1 VRRPFVLAFTAL
13 ATCASGLSA
22 QRIDTSVDPTEQKP
36 IFRLSVSL
44 VQLDAVVTDRRGNH
58 VTTLVK
64 DDFEIFQDGRSQ
76 PITAVAYV
84 DAAAD
89 WHDTSGLPALAPEA
103 VRSTDARRIIGIVVD
118 DLRMSFES
126 IFYAR
131 HGLGQFADRQFV
143 PGDRV
148 MLVTTSGGYRYAPV
162 LTASAVTFKAAAN
175 RLRYSLWGM
184 TGASALD
191 PIDGMSDLF
200 DASENFRERTFA
212 VSAIDQIQNVIDA
225 LKPLPGRK
233 SVVLVSE
240 GFAIGGFGID
250 SNYIRDAIQALVD
263 RANRAGV
270 VIYAIDPRGLVVT
283 GLTAAD
289 SGGFNAARLATISS
303 MRANALRESQDG
315 LRFLAGET
323 GGFAV
328 INSNDLARG
337 MRRIMTDQQG
347 YYLIGYQPEAGTVG
361 TPDRPKFKHVKI
373 KVKQRGLKVRT
384 RSGFYNIASE

>member
-1 VRRPFVLAFTAL
+1 VPRLFVLAFATL
-13 ATCASGLSA
+13 VTCAPGIGA
-22 QRIDTSVDPTEQKP
+22 QRADVSADPGERKP
-36 IFRLSVSL
+36 IFRLSVAL
-44 VQLDAVVTDRRGNH
+44 VQLDAVVTDRRGRH
-58 VTTLVK
+58 VTTLGK

-76 PITAVAYV
+76 PITAVAYI

-89 WHDTSGLPALAPEA
+89 WHDTSGLPALPPEA

-131 HGLGQFADRQFV
+131 RGLGLFADRQFV

-148 MLVTTSGGYRYAPV
+148 MLVTTSTGYRYAPV
-162 LTASAVTFKAAAN
+162 LTASAITFKAAAN
-175 RLRYSLWGM
+175 RLRYSMWGM

-191 PIDGMSDLF
+191 PIDGMSDIF

-212 VSAIDQIQNVIDA
+212 VSAIERIENVIDA

-240 GFAIGGFGID
+240 GFAIGGVGID

-289 SGGFNAARLATISS
+289 AGGFNAARLATISS
-303 MRANALRESQDG
+303 IRANALRESQDG
-315 LRFLAGET
+315 LRYLAGET

-328 INSNDLARG
+328 INSNDLALG

-361 TPDRPKFKHVKI
+361 THDRPKFKHVKI
-373 KVKQRGLKVRT
+373 KVKQRGLKIRT
-384 RSGFYNIASE
+384 RSGFYNLASE